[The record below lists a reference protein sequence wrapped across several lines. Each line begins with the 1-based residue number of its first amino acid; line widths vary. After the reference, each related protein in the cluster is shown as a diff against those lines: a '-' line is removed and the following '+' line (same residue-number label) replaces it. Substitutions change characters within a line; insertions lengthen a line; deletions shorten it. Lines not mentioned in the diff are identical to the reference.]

1 MQVCF
6 FNIDFCSNFW
16 PERSFQPCSTV
27 SQMIF
32 WTWTIP
38 GNLITT
44 DSVQSWHLI
53 SIWQIEISVSALKKY
68 VDCSLLTAKTFKRGV
83 LCQRGVTK
91 THTKKSYDEKD
102 FKVQITKKNPTQNI
116 TFLFV
121 SLISYVQTFCLTLLR
136 VSPFLPLSLSLSEHC
151 PQMAFGLLFG
161 CRELQCVWAKS
172 QHGFTGRASERARDG
187 GIERARDS
195 EYVKKKKKNHVKWD
209 RDSALCCRY
218 ALSASASLFQ
228 QIRSWQL
235 HSFLYEIVFYNNRN
249 QLDQNNNNHNYQKY
263 IQWAVYVCLIILLKA
278 VFWCETHWNWA
289 S

>member
-16 PERSFQPCSTV
+16 PERSFQPCSTA

-102 FKVQITKKNPTQNI
+102 FKVQITKKTPTQNI

-121 SLISYVQTFCLTLLR
+121 TLIGYVQTFCLTPLR
-136 VSPFLPLSLSLSEHC
+136 VSPFLPLSLSLPEHC
-151 PQMAFGLLFG
+151 PQMAFGLLF
-161 CRELQCVWAKS
+161 RLQRAPVCVS
-172 QHGFTGRASERARDG
+172 QISAWIYRQSERASERWRDRESKRQR
-187 GIERARDS
+187 ICE
-195 EYVKKKKKNHVKWD
+195 KKKKKSCQM
-209 RDSALCCRY
+209 R
-218 ALSASASLFQ
+218 
-228 QIRSWQL
+228 
-235 HSFLYEIVFYNNRN
+235 
-249 QLDQNNNNHNYQKY
+249 
-263 IQWAVYVCLIILLKA
+263 
-278 VFWCETHWNWA
+278 
-289 S
+289 